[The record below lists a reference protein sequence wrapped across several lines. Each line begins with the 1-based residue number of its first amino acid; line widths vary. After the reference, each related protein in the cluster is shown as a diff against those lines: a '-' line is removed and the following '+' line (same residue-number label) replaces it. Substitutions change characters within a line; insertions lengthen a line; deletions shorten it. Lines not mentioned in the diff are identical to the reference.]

1 MGLINKDK
9 LARPQIQVELAE
21 PARTKDSAIR
31 YYHAKLAQFKT
42 AIEEATAKG
51 DDMETAISDSC
62 PWIFNK
68 RAKNP
73 KTGKV
78 EPTGNLFVCIRLHQM
93 PVFLDME
100 DVGST
105 SEIKIYDA
113 DGSSVQETIERK
125 DMLGMSDYAVDSY
138 EAGWQFLQDFG
149 ASDNAEEFEM
159 IMERAAA
166 GKKEQDEEE
175 RPNMKRRIAYRYSEY
190 VKANGKDSWGDI
202 DTKDNKA
209 GTGRSPEKQK
219 AITAI
224 TNSVR
229 NETGYGRY
237 YEKTNGEAANLG

>member
-1 MGLINKDK
+1 MGIVKKEN

-31 YYHAKLAQFKT
+31 YYHAKLAQFQA
-42 AIEEATAKG
+42 AITDDVDTKG
-51 DDMETAISDSC
+51 KDMETAIKDNC
-62 PWIFNK
+62 PWIFDK
-68 RAKNP
+68 RAKNA
-73 KTGKV
+73 KTGKMA
-78 EPTGNLFVCIRLHQM
+78 PTGKLFVCVRLHQM

-113 DGSSVQETIERK
+113 DGSSVEKTTERK

-138 EAGWQFLQDFG
+138 EAGWQFLNDFG
-149 ASDNAEEFEM
+149 ADDNAEEFEM
-159 IMERAAA
+159 IMARAAE
-166 GKKEQDEEE
+166 GKREQDEEE
-175 RPNMKRRIAYRYSEY
+175 RPNMKRRIGYRYEQEVAKLGKSE
-190 VKANGKDSWGDI
+190 WGDI
-202 DTKDNKA
+202 DHKDN
-209 GTGRSPEKQK
+209 GTGRSKEKQK